1 MAGTSSSSRLSFHD
15 DHILVDDFYFSA
27 LHDADELF
35 PISDVKYAEEL
46 QLQEALYS
54 SAISSIRVKNEVMKM
69 AVKVEVDPHLRPPL
83 AKVKEEKVDLF
94 FCTICMDSKPAEE
107 IFMSQKCSHSFCGYC
122 ITKYVAAKIQ
132 ENISMVKCPDPKC
145 RGVLDPQ
152 SCRSIIPKDVFDRW
166 EHALCD
172 NLVLGSQKFYCP
184 FKDCS
189 AMLID
194 DGMKAVTASECPH
207 CNRMFCAQCKGSW
220 HAGLACSEFQ
230 NLKDG
235 VQKKEDQMVLEL
247 AKNNRWRRCSKCQF
261 FVEKNE
267 GCVVI
272 SFVMLVEPHG
282 LIIIDVL
289 INRC

>member
-1 MAGTSSSSRLSFHD
+1 MAGTSLPSRLSFLD
-15 DHILVDDFYFSA
+15 DYLLVDDFYFSA
-27 LHDADELF
+27 LHDTDDLF
-35 PISDVKYAEEL
+35 PISDEKYAEEL

-54 SAISSIRVKNEVMKM
+54 SVISRNRVKNEVKNEVMKM
-69 AVKVEVDPHLRPPL
+69 AVKVEADTHLMAPL
-83 AKVKEEKVDLF
+83 VKVKEEKVDLF

-107 IFMSQKCSHSFCGYC
+107 IFRSQNCSHTFCGYC

-166 EHALCD
+166 EDALCD

-194 DGMKAVTASECPH
+194 DGMKNVTSSECPH
-207 CNRMFCAQCKGSW
+207 CNRMFCAQCKVSW
-220 HAGLACSEFQ
+220 HAGLDCSEFQ

-235 VQKKEDQMVLEL
+235 VQKKEDIMVLEL
-247 AKNNRWRRCSKCQF
+247 AMNNRWRRCSKCKF

-267 GCVVI
+267 GCAHISCRLVVLLFQTI
-272 SFVMLVEPHG
+272 L
-282 LIIIDVL
+282 L
-289 INRC
+289 